1 MQEKKPQPIN
11 VDQPA
16 RYGPEGN
23 IPPGFQKQAE
33 KQEDQHMH
41 AKVQNSDMSSPLQIQ
56 FYINIHLQKGKLFFC
71 LKALIIQP
79 PIKKSI

>member
-41 AKVQNSDMSSPLQIQ
+41 AKVQNSDIYSPLQIQ
-56 FYINIHLQKGKLFFC
+56 FQNKVSFQVGYT
-71 LKALIIQP
+71 
-79 PIKKSI
+79 